1 MLDSVKK
8 ADDPAFVKAADAAAT
23 KAGVSGTPTVYVNG
37 KPLEGS
43 SVSDMADNL
52 EKIVSGA

>member
-1 MLDSVKK
+1 MKK
-8 ADDPAFVKAADAAAT
+8 ADDPEFVEAADAAAT
-23 KAGVSGTPTVYVNG
+23 EAGVEGTPTVLVNG

-52 EKIVSGA
+52 EKIVSGS